1 MIHIPLA
8 LMADYANISREGKLN
23 ILGVFDN
30 IYAPSVPALHPQMQL
45 VMTIVADRL
54 EANKEHKIKIEL
66 IDADN
71 INTTFQIEG
80 VIKFEPPK
88 SGEDI
93 KINQIIQLNHIVFN
107 EYGEHSIKI
116 LLDDEVKSSISLK
129 IIKPPQS

>member
-1 MIHIPLA
+1 MIQIPLA
-8 LMADYANISREGKLN
+8 LMADYANVSKEGKLN

-30 IYAPSVPALHPQMQL
+30 IYAPSIPALHPQMQL

-54 EANKEHKIKIEL
+54 EANKEHQIIIEL

-71 INTTFQIEG
+71 VNVTFRIKGKINFQ
-80 VIKFEPPK
+80 PPK

-116 LLDDEVKSSISLK
+116 LIDNDVKRSIPLK